1 MLFLFYFPN
10 CSVAMNVKKIATFV
24 LSCKSTN
31 PYTRYFLA
39 LLLFLREAALISQFF
54 VQQILVASSRMGFL
68 PYHSFSKKEITLFCM
83 CYQHNMVEQ
92 CRYAQNSSKDNNQ
105 KHSSRYKCNLA
116 GPHLVLMTTHFGDK
130 EQPTEL
136 PRPL

>member
-1 MLFLFYFPN
+1 
-10 CSVAMNVKKIATFV
+10 MNVKKIATFV

-68 PYHSFSKKEITLFCM
+68 PLPPFPKKRLRYFVCATNITW
-83 CYQHNMVEQ
+83 
-92 CRYAQNSSKDNNQ
+92 SNNADTH
-105 KHSSRYKCNLA
+105 KTPLKI
-116 GPHLVLMTTHFGDK
+116 TTKSIQVGTSATLEDHIWF
-130 EQPTEL
+130 
-136 PRPL
+136 

>member
-1 MLFLFYFPN
+1 MLLFVLFSKLFSSN
-10 CSVAMNVKKIATFV
+10 ECKKIATFV

-136 PRPL
+136 QRPL

>member
-1 MLFLFYFPN
+1 MYN
-10 CSVAMNVKKIATFV
+10 RS
-24 LSCKSTN
+24 S
-31 PYTRYFLA
+31 
-39 LLLFLREAALISQFF
+39 LLPVEWVFS
-54 VQQILVASSRMGFL
+54 
-68 PYHSFSKKEITLFCM
+68 PYHPFSKKEITLFCM

-130 EQPTEL
+130 DQPTKL
-136 PRPL
+136 QRPLLKNTMGYGSQTGQQDKESFKHTKRWRLDYITLTYSRHVIMYIKTFFK